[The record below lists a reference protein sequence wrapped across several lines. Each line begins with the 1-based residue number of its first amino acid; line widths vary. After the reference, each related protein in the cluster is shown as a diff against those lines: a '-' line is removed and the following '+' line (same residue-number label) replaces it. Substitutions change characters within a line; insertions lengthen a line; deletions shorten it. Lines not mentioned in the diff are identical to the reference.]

1 MLIIN
6 FVLAN
11 NNAIAWR
18 GRSAI
23 DTTNVEAEQQS
34 RRKSDEVKQKGD
46 EVQEKYQNRI
56 SDEEYQQRK
65 ENIKKAEAI
74 VNKLEEKVHKGKNL
88 KEKE

>member
-1 MLIIN
+1 M
-6 FVLAN
+6 LAN

-18 GRSAI
+18 ERSAI

-34 RRKSDEVKQKGD
+34 RRKSDEVKQKGA
-46 EVQEKYQNRI
+46 EVQEKNQNRI

-74 VNKLEEKVHKGKNL
+74 VNKLEEKVYKGKNL

>member
-1 MLIIN
+1 M
-6 FVLAN
+6 LAN

-18 GRSAI
+18 ERSAI

-34 RRKSDEVKQKGD
+34 RRKSDEVKQKGA
-46 EVQEKYQNRI
+46 EVQEKNQNRI
-56 SDEEYQQRK
+56 SDEEYQERK

-74 VNKLEEKVHKGKNL
+74 VNKLEEKVYKGKNL

>member
-1 MLIIN
+1 M
-6 FVLAN
+6 
-11 NNAIAWR
+11 
-18 GRSAI
+18 
-23 DTTNVEAEQQS
+23 NVEAEQQS
-34 RRKSDEVKQKGD
+34 RRKSDEVKQKGA
-46 EVQEKYQNRI
+46 EVKEKNPNRI

>member
-1 MLIIN
+1 M
-6 FVLAN
+6 LAN

-18 GRSAI
+18 ERSAI

-34 RRKSDEVKQKGD
+34 RRKSDEVKQKGA
-46 EVQEKYQNRI
+46 EVQEKNQNRI
-56 SDEEYQQRK
+56 SDEEYQERK

>member
-1 MLIIN
+1 
-6 FVLAN
+6 VLAN

-23 DTTNVEAEQQS
+23 DTMNVEAEQQS
-34 RRKSDEVKQKGD
+34 RRKSDEVKQKGA
-46 EVQEKYQNRI
+46 EVKEKNPNRI

>member
-1 MLIIN
+1 M
-6 FVLAN
+6 LAN

-18 GRSAI
+18 ERSAI

-34 RRKSDEVKQKGD
+34 RRKSDEVKQKGA
-46 EVQEKYQNRI
+46 EVQEKNQNRI